1 MYRLYIGNK
10 NYSSWSL
17 RPWILM
23 RERAIAFE
31 ERLEPFDE
39 DGSWARFRMFSP
51 TGRVPCLHDGAT
63 VVWDSLAIVEYL
75 AERHAGV
82 WPKDRAARAWARSA
96 AAEMHSG
103 FEALR
108 RTCSMNCGVRVE
120 LASIG
125 EDVGRDLER
134 VGELWSEG
142 LDRFGG
148 PFLAGDSYTAADA
161 FYAPVVLRVQT
172 YGLELA
178 PIAADYARRA
188 LERPALGEWQQ
199 AALAEPWREMRHEAE
214 MRAASR
220 RIADLRVPPRVDALA
235 ARVAG

>member
-1 MYRLYIGNK
+1 VYRLYIGNK

-23 RERAIAFE
+23 RERAIDFE

-39 DGSWARFRMFSP
+39 GGSWSRFRMFSP
-51 TGRVPCLHDGAT
+51 TGRVPCLHDGAL
-63 VVWDSLAIVEYL
+63 VVWDSLAIAEYL
-75 AERHAGV
+75 AERHPGV
-82 WPKDRAARAWARSA
+82 WPKEAAARAWARCA

-120 LASIG
+120 LASIPD
-125 EDVGRDLER
+125 DVARDIER

-142 LDRFGG
+142 LERFGG
-148 PFLAGDSYTAADA
+148 PFLAGGSYTAADA
-161 FYAPVVLRVQT
+161 FFAPVVLRVQT

-178 PIAADYARRA
+178 RAAADYARRA
-188 LERPALGEWQQ
+188 LERPALRQLQQ
-199 AALAEPWREMRHEAE
+199 EALAEPWRELRHEAE
-214 MRAASR
+214 MRAGAR
-220 RIADLRVPPRVDALA
+220 RWDDLRVPPRADSLA
-235 ARVAG
+235 ARVGG